1 MTSKD
6 LLSSP
11 YVIHLSLA
19 RTLCKEAGNLILTAT
34 NKKTT
39 TAKSNAADLVTATD
53 LTVQKFIFDTLKRHY
68 PDDELVG
75 EEDGRGNREIE
86 KGKTWIVDPIGKHK
100 DPMLL
105 QW

>member
-11 YVIHLSLA
+11 YALHLSLA
-19 RTLCKEAGNLILTAT
+19 RTLCKEAGNLVLSAT

-53 LTVQKFIFDTLKRHY
+53 LTVQKFIFDTLRRHY
-68 PDDELVG
+68 PNDELIG
-75 EEDGRGNREIE
+75 EEDGRGNREIG
-86 KGKTWIVDPIGKHK
+86 KGNTWIVDPIGKHNA
-100 DPMLL
+100 PLLL
-105 QW
+105 Q